1 MDVQKYKI
9 LYKEGEAEIS
19 EKKSRFIAHI
29 APAQTEEEAQAFIEK
44 IKKQYW
50 DARHNCWAYSIG
62 EKQPALRCSDDGEP
76 SGTAGKPML
85 EVLTGQELHNVVAV
99 VTRYFGGTL
108 LGTGGLIRAYT
119 KSTQEG
125 IKESMVIEKCLG
137 VMLSLTCDYTTS
149 GKIQYLTATEHI
161 PVLDTVYT
169 DNVTFEMI
177 VPGRKK
183 MDVQKYKILYKE
195 GEAEISEKKSRFIAH
210 IAPAQTEEEAQAFIE
225 KIKKQYW
232 DARHN
237 CWAYSIGEKQP
248 ALRCSDDG
256 EPSGTAGKPMLEVLT
271 GQELHNVVAV
281 VTRYFG
287 GTLLGTGGLIRAY
300 TKSTQE
306 GIKESMVIEK
316 CLGVML
322 SLTCDYTTSGKI
334 QYLTATEHIPVLD
347 TVYTDNVTF
356 EMIVPVEEVGSVE
369 KKFMEASMGK
379 AVLKKGEE
387 TYYAEIDG
395 KISYDL

>member
-1 MDVQKYKI
+1 MIKHKAVYRGGS
-9 LYKEGEAEIS
+9 GEII
-19 EKKSRFIAHI
+19 EKKSRFIANVKSVE
-29 APAQTEEEAQAFIEK
+29 TVEEAQAYIEEMR
-44 IKKQYW
+44 KKYW
-50 DARHNCWAYSIG
+50 DARHNCSAFSVGTERVIT
-62 EKQPALRCSDDGEP
+62 RCSDDGEP
-76 SGTAGKPML
+76 GGTAGKPIL
-85 EVLTGQELHNVVAV
+85 EVISGSGIHNIVV
-99 VTRYFGGTL
+99 
-108 LGTGGLIRAYT
+108 
-119 KSTQEG
+119 
-125 IKESMVIEKCLG
+125 
-137 VMLSLTCDYTTS
+137 
-149 GKIQYLTATEHI
+149 
-161 PVLDTVYT
+161 
-169 DNVTFEMI
+169 
-177 VPGRKK
+177 
-183 MDVQKYKILYKE
+183 
-195 GEAEISEKKSRFIAH
+195 
-210 IAPAQTEEEAQAFIE
+210 
-225 KIKKQYW
+225 
-232 DARHN
+232 
-237 CWAYSIGEKQP
+237 
-248 ALRCSDDG
+248 
-256 EPSGTAGKPMLEVLT
+256 
-271 GQELHNVVAV
+271 V

-379 AVLKKGEE
+379 AVLEKGEE

>member
-1 MDVQKYKI
+1 MFLTIQEEK
-9 LYKEGEAEIS
+9 LEEEIV
-19 EKKSRFIAHI
+19 EKKSKFIATLCYI
-29 APAQTEEEAQAFIEK
+29 KNEEQANNLIK
-44 IKKQYW
+44 DIKKQYH
-50 DARHNCWAYSIG
+50 DARHNCFAYRIMT
-62 EKQPALRCSDDGEP
+62 E
-76 SGTAGKPML
+76 SG
-85 EVLTGQELHNVVAV
+85 VV
-99 VTRYFGGTL
+99 
-108 LGTGGLIRAYT
+108 
-119 KSTQEG
+119 E
-125 IKESMVIEKCLG
+125 
-137 VMLSLTCDYTTS
+137 
-149 GKIQYLTATEHI
+149 
-161 PVLDTVYT
+161 
-169 DNVTFEMI
+169 
-177 VPGRKK
+177 
-183 MDVQKYKILYKE
+183 
-195 GEAEISEKKSRFIAH
+195 RF
-210 IAPAQTEEEAQAFIE
+210 
-225 KIKKQYW
+225 
-232 DARHN
+232 
-237 CWAYSIGEKQP
+237 
-248 ALRCSDDG
+248 SDDG